1 MNTLEGPA
9 VSSRKCI
16 VSGEEHD
23 KADLIRFVL
32 GPDNE
37 IVPDLQQKLPGR
49 GVWLAADRK
58 ALERA
63 LAENRFAKAFK
74 AKCRVDAGL
83 PARLEDLIRREARQY
98 LALAN
103 KAGLVVAGFFPTDA
117 VQGYPPG
124 APTVMPSSASPTAA
138 VHLLAALLIFLFL
151 PIAAVISARRLRAD
165 GRTSAAIGSAA
176 CGIVML
182 AANAVTSAQPG
193 TAGLVP
199 GVAGLLQR
207 VSLIAG
213 FAWLA
218 WFAVDRTRASAGREV
233 APEPGVR

>member
-1 MNTLEGPA
+1 
-9 VSSRKCI
+9 

-58 ALERA
+58 ALEKA

-83 PARLEDLIRREARQY
+83 PARLEDLIRQEARQY

-103 KAGLVVAGFFPTDA
+103 KAGLVVAGYEKTAEALAKGRARLLIEAAD
-117 VQGYPPG
+117 G
-124 APTVMPSSASPTAA
+124 AEDGRRKLRAKRSEGCEIVAIFASHELDLALGRANVIHAA
-138 VHLLAALLIFLFL
+138 VAKGGLAEKLLSA
-151 PIAAVISARRLRAD
+151 ARRVEAF
-165 GRTSAAIGSAA
+165 GA
-176 CGIVML
+176 
-182 AANAVTSAQPG
+182 G
-193 TAGLVP
+193 TGMH
-199 GVAGLLQR
+199 G
-207 VSLIAG
+207 
-213 FAWLA
+213 
-218 WFAVDRTRASAGREV
+218 
-233 APEPGVR
+233 